1 MQGTCSTYG
10 NIVLPSGRVSSE
22 SRLKLIV
29 NIYLNS
35 MATTKKSLK
44 SIIDTL
50 REKKKIVTLN
60 AQLKP
65 EKTEKQ

>member
-1 MQGTCSTYG
+1 M
-10 NIVLPSGRVSSE
+10 SSE